1 MAARQQYNACT
12 HAQTY
17 KPNTYTHAQT
27 HRGWVRI
34 PAIVYGTHVATTLV
48 PILAEFLFNSSKPK
62 LMAALIYSPWLL
74 LPLELLC
81 RMVLR
86 PYPDTVQAKL
96 RSKMQ

>member
-1 MAARQQYNACT
+1 LAARQQYNACT

-17 KPNTYTHAQT
+17 KPNTYTQ
-27 HRGWVRI
+27 RRWVRI

-74 LPLELLC
+74 LPLALLC